1 MRYSVENERLA
12 IEFDDA
18 VRSVFIEGE
27 TINGVFYIRTEKFV
41 IHPALSD
48 SDRIAIRKAILN
60 DSRVVID

>member
-27 TINGVFYIRTEKFV
+27 TINGVFNIRTEKFET
-41 IHPALSD
+41 HPGLSY
-48 SDRIAIRKAILN
+48 SDKKDIRKAILN
-60 DSRVVID
+60 DNRVVID